1 MATTGKKKPRTKSK
15 TELEG
20 TKIEEEFWTCT
31 TCKLKFKGENQKL
44 LECEY
49 CEKHFCIECV
59 SINDK
64 EYKLMTAKAEI
75 HWYCPPCEKKVMKNI
90 KNEKTC
96 EERCEIFLKKVE
108 ERIAHLETELQNK
121 VDEKRVNELIAA
133 AKLEKNT
140 SAQTDSK
147 ITSNEVKEVIQ
158 NQVKE
163 QNLEAKEREK
173 RLNNVIIFNL
183 TESSS
188 QLKTSKQQHDEQ
200 QILELC
206 TEIDNNFTETDIM
219 HMEIRRIGKLSED
232 TSNHPRPVL
241 IKFPKTDNK
250 RSILRN
256 FHRLENNDK
265 FGNIKIDHDKTKQE
279 REESKTLFEEAKR
292 QEAADQSGEYIYRV
306 RGPPW
311 ERKIR
316 KIRKTQ

>member
-1 MATTGKKKPRTKSK
+1 
-15 TELEG
+15 
-20 TKIEEEFWTCT
+20 
-31 TCKLKFKGENQKL
+31 
-44 LECEY
+44 
-49 CEKHFCIECV
+49 
-59 SINDK
+59 
-64 EYKLMTAKAEI
+64 MTAKAEI
-75 HWYCPPCEKKVMKNI
+75 HWFCPPCEKKVMTNI
-90 KNEKTC
+90 KNEKSC
-96 EERCEIFLKKVE
+96 EERCEIFLKKIE
-108 ERIAHLETELQNK
+108 ERVAHLEKELNNK

-133 AKLEKNT
+133 AKLDKSRPT

-183 TESSS
+183 TESTS
-188 QLKTSKQQHDEQ
+188 QLKTTKQQHDEQ

-219 HMEIRRIGKLSED
+219 HMEIRRLRKLSED
-232 TSNHPRPVL
+232 TSNPRPVQ
-241 IKFPKTDNK
+241 IKFPNTDNK

-256 FHRLENNDK
+256 FHRLKNHDK
-265 FGNIKIDHDKTKQE
+265 LGNIKIDHDKTKQE
-279 REESKTLFEEAKR
+279 REETKKLFEEANR
-292 QEAADQSGEYIYRV
+292 QEAADQSGEYIHRV